1 MSRMSRFR
9 STRLISADE
18 FREKIEQRRR
28 DSEDRE
34 KRFKTQCTGA
44 YWSYTNGIFQS
55 TGEHAPLDPP
65 FVLTDQPIEEQPTQR
80 LGDPVLSR
88 PKTTEKLAAYHEPC
102 SDSID
107 ISAIQ
112 LSNSLKPLIL
122 ASMQEHGGR
131 LPCEIHLHPLTLL
144 TLASACPDGRYAGII
159 PLFPDMQLPVNK
171 MHIEYEYI

>member
-18 FREKIEQRRR
+18 FREKITQRRR
-28 DSEDRE
+28 DLEDRE
-34 KRFKTQCTGA
+34 KDYQRRCTGA
-44 YWSYTNGIFQS
+44 YWSYASGVQRA
-55 TGEHAPLDPP
+55 TGEYAQLDPP
-65 FVLTDQPIEEQPTQR
+65 FMLIDQPIEEQPTQR
-80 LGDPVLSR
+80 LGDPAFNR

-171 MHIEYEYI
+171 MHIEYEYV